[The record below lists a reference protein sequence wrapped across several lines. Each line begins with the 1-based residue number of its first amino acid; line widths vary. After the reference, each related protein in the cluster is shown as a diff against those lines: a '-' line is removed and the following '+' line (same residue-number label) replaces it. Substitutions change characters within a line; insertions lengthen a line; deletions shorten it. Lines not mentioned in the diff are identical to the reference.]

1 MCRLACTDT
10 DPVRQQRVRQG
21 LLEAAACWMR

>member
-1 MCRLACTDT
+1 MCRLACGNT

-21 LLEAAACWMR
+21 LQDAATRWMR